1 MEDGTGEAQL
11 YVYDETIQ
19 TLLKLSSQQWRHL
32 QDLAMRTGELL
43 YQRLW
48 RGGTSHPQ
56 VQRRQSSISRF
67 YLEGRCSKIRQEI
80 TISKSCICLF
90 TSYLFNLSSYIIYI
104 LNDRTGTFFK
114 SCRTGVPYCDGNFN
128 FPGASCS

>member
-11 YVYDETIQ
+11 YMYDEIVP

-48 RGGTSHPQ
+48 RGGNSHPQ
-56 VQRRQSSISRF
+56 VQHRQNSISRF
-67 YLEGRCSKIRQEI
+67 YLEGRCSKIRQEN
-80 TISKSCICLF
+80 TISKSYICLF
-90 TSYLFNLSSYIIYI
+90 ITLFI
-104 LNDRTGTFFK
+104 
-114 SCRTGVPYCDGNFN
+114 
-128 FPGASCS
+128 

>member
-11 YVYDETIQ
+11 YVYDEIVQ

-32 QDLAMRTGELL
+32 QDLAMHTGELL

-56 VQRRQSSISRF
+56 VQRRQNSISRL
-67 YLEGRCSKIRQEI
+67 YLEGRCSKIRQEN
-80 TISKSCICLF
+80 TISKSCICLVI
-90 TSYLFNLSSYIIYI
+90 SLFI
-104 LNDRTGTFFK
+104 
-114 SCRTGVPYCDGNFN
+114 
-128 FPGASCS
+128 